1 MHPDDV
7 AKTALT
13 TPFGLYEYNYMP
25 FGLKNASATF
35 QRYMDKIFE
44 DIDSVFIYEVHTIS
58 FQTFFRMG
66 TFIDSTN
73 MKLKSPSK

>member
-7 AKTALT
+7 AKTLT
-13 TPFGLYEYNYMP
+13 TLFGLYEYNYMS

-44 DIDSVFIYEVHTIS
+44 DIDCVLYILM
-58 FQTFFRMG
+58 TF
-66 TFIDSTN
+66 
-73 MKLKSPSK
+73 